1 MAFENKNVLIYG
13 PGIKSKL
20 NNFDNYDYIILF
32 NEQYKILHSNVIPE
46 NKNIILFINVGMM
59 KNNQTIKT
67 ISCLYDKI
75 YKIFFKDDV
84 FLENVSLTDN
94 KYDIIRDKCVCIK
107 RPWSGSN
114 FPQAPV
120 ALGIFWILK
129 YFLSFKN
136 VKCYITGIDFYKRD
150 VSYENQA
157 NYSYTVDKNSH
168 GFKNL
173 HNPDYQI
180 YIFKNIANKH
190 KNIIL
195 LDDFLK
201 NLLTNLK

>member
-94 KYDIIRDKCVCIK
+94 KYDIIRDKM
-107 RPWSGSN
+107 RM
-114 FPQAPV
+114 
-120 ALGIFWILK
+120 
-129 YFLSFKN
+129 Y
-136 VKCYITGIDFYKRD
+136 
-150 VSYENQA
+150 
-157 NYSYTVDKNSH
+157 
-168 GFKNL
+168 
-173 HNPDYQI
+173 
-180 YIFKNIANKH
+180 
-190 KNIIL
+190 
-195 LDDFLK
+195 
-201 NLLTNLK
+201 